1 MWTHQIVGCASLAT
15 NSTDDVVM
23 NPPNDDSLSE
33 QMRDFD
39 RWRTAVEL
47 LRQLREAGI
56 DCKLGQASNAQLTS
70 VKREQA

>member
-23 NPPNDDSLSE
+23 NPPADDSLSE

-56 DCKLGQASNAQLTS
+56 DCKLGD
-70 VKREQA
+70 KRQTRN